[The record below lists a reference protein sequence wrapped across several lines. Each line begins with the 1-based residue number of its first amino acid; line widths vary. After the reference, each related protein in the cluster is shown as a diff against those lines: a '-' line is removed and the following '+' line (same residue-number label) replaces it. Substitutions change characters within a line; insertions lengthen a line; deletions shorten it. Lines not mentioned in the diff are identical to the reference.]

1 MAKLYF
7 LLLLLTLLLLA
18 CQKKDVEPIPAK
30 TLGCT
35 EIMEQ
40 THTLSLLA
48 MQLVFETV
56 TTDTSHPDY
65 NNVLLPAKLLDKT
78 TDDLTAISQ
87 LNDKE
92 SDTVFNMA
100 QIHKYFRNDVLRM
113 LTVEAPKTPC
123 TDKLRYYSIT
133 HQCSPIDSLLAK
145 YNFSTHKVS
154 TEPYPP
160 GTGDIK
166 YTFTFSACL
175 PLNTV
180 AMAKKLKQ
188 TGLVYSA
195 VPLPQFGR
203 TNLQVFVE
211 RTATHTLYTFG
222 YGWDDCP
229 SGCMSWR
236 FWKFSVSAMGKA
248 TFIESWGDD
257 NPLFL

>member
-1 MAKLYF
+1 MAKIYP
-7 LLLLLTLLLLA
+7 LLLLVTLLFA
-18 CQKKDVEPIPAK
+18 CQKKDVEPIPSN

-35 EIMEQ
+35 EILEQ
-40 THTLSLLA
+40 THPLRLLA
-48 MQLVFETV
+48 MQLVFEIV

-78 TDDLTAISQ
+78 TNDLTAISQ
-87 LNDKE
+87 LKDKE

-100 QIHKYFRNDVLRM
+100 KIHKYFHNDALRM

-123 TDKLRYYSIT
+123 TDKLRYYTIT

-195 VPLPQFGR
+195 VPLPQFAG
-203 TNLQVFVE
+203 TNLQAIVE
-211 RTATHTLYTFG
+211 HTATHTLYTFG

-229 SGCMSWR
+229 SGCMNWR
-236 FWKFSVSAMGKA
+236 FWQFSVSAMGKA
-248 TFIESWGDD
+248 TFIKSWGDSS
-257 NPLFL
+257 PKF

>member
-1 MAKLYF
+1 MAKIYP
-7 LLLLLTLLLLA
+7 LLLLVTLLFA
-18 CQKKDVEPIPAK
+18 CQKKDVEPISSK

-35 EIMEQ
+35 EILEQ
-40 THTLSLLA
+40 THPLRLLA
-48 MQLVFETV
+48 MQLVYETV

-100 QIHKYFRNDVLRM
+100 KIHKYFRNDVLRM

-123 TDKLRYYSIT
+123 TDKLRYYTIT

-160 GTGDIK
+160 GTGNTK